1 MFSKTEHYSGKRS
14 INGQSHVSQT
24 KPVDREMLCEQYQAK
39 VEQLTAELTEVKNEL
54 TRIQE
59 LKTEIPAR
67 EKRQDSLMQMAK
79 MAAAGEI
86 AGGVAHE
93 INNPLQ
99 VIMGRVQIA
108 KMGKLTPD
116 NLDIIEAQAKRIATI
131 VRGFRALARSGTQS
145 TKEMVN
151 IKKIINDLIELIQ
164 RQFYKQNIQIEA
176 NVAEDLP
183 VLWGDATHF
192 QQLLLNF
199 ILSAKKRIEQNGT
212 IRISVN
218 RENKRDLLLEICDS
232 GSILSKETR
241 QKISESFTGAAIHH
255 VNDGC
260 LTLAISAQMVRSI
273 GGNVRIQ
280 SNSSNGNKI
289 FITLPILDQKN
300 VENGNN
306 AK

>member
-1 MFSKTEHYSGKRS
+1 MFSKTEQFEH
-14 INGQSHVSQT
+14 
-24 KPVDREMLCEQYQAK
+24 YQAK
-39 VEQLTAELTEVKNEL
+39 IEQLTTELTEVKNEL

-59 LKTEIPAR
+59 LKTEVPAR
-67 EKRQDSLMQMAK
+67 EKGQDSWMQMAK

-108 KMGKLTPD
+108 KMGKSTLE
-116 NLDIIEAQAKRIATI
+116 NLDIIEAQAKRIAVI
-131 VRGFRALARSGTQS
+131 VRGFRALARSETQS
-145 TKEMVN
+145 TKEVVN
-151 IKKIINDLIELIQ
+151 IQKIINDLIELIQ
-164 RQFYKQNIQIEA
+164 GQFYKQNIQIEA

-183 VLWGDATHF
+183 ILWGDATHI

-199 ILSAKKRIEQNGT
+199 ILSAKKRIEQSGT
-212 IRISVN
+212 IRILVK
-218 RENKRDLLLEICDS
+218 RENKRDLLLEIFDS

-241 QKISESFTGAAIHH
+241 QKISESVTGAAIQD
-255 VNDGC
+255 VNDSC
-260 LTLAISAQMVRSI
+260 LTLAVSAQMVRSI
-273 GGNVRIQ
+273 GGKVKIQ

-289 FITLPILDQKN
+289 FITLPILDQKT

-306 AK
+306 GK